1 MLPVTKPT
9 AVTISISNIFLIV
22 DADWSSHVP
31 TSGKQLRVECR
42 GGSDTEKDGQR
53 TTKSQLFITANLSN
67 GFGWKQQPQ
76 QNKKSCENEMK
87 SASKIHIGH
96 KHIICVTQTAPP
108 GLA

>member
-67 GFGWKQQPQ
+67 GFG
-76 QNKKSCENEMK
+76 
-87 SASKIHIGH
+87 
-96 KHIICVTQTAPP
+96 
-108 GLA
+108 